1 MAEGGE
7 APQQAEAA
15 VQADLDEEL
24 PEAGGQADIAVQ
36 ADADEELQDGE
47 PAGIFIDDDNPQPF
61 FGFEDDDQA
70 FEDAAEIAEEAA
82 AAAHAA
88 GIPAGVALVAGLPP
102 PPLPPAPAAA
112 AMAGLN
118 PAQFQQFL
126 DHVANTLGQNRDRR
140 KLDPFSSGIGP
151 EWQVWRTACETTVVV
166 NGWNNQRARREI
178 KIAIKDPA
186 AQAVREIPI
195 EDEPAQG
202 AADAADYHLLLDLYE
217 ARFLPAAAADALQVT
232 FEMASQEETEST
244 LAWHSRLRSIFTRA
258 NPGLAPAEIQDSR
271 QLRTRFILGLSD
283 RKVRENTWNRRP
295 ANYEQA
301 LVEASNME
309 AGEAILTGQTGR
321 LSFDPFNIKKEA
333 NNALGEPPAAISQIA
348 VSRGGKKTDNRECWN
363 CGKRGHISRHCQL
376 PEQGRGGRG
385 RGRGSGLAS
394 RGGVRGGRFGAR
406 GRGGKSS
413 GRGGFQK
420 GGGRGAGASGAG
432 GQKAK
437 LRTIKRLISE
447 IDHAEDEPRPQMAS
461 MDQEVDDGAYPGD
474 YEGADNAQGS
484 GN

>member
-1 MAEGGE
+1 
-7 APQQAEAA
+7 
-15 VQADLDEEL
+15 
-24 PEAGGQADIAVQ
+24 
-36 ADADEELQDGE
+36 
-47 PAGIFIDDDNPQPF
+47 
-61 FGFEDDDQA
+61 
-70 FEDAAEIAEEAA
+70 
-82 AAAHAA
+82 
-88 GIPAGVALVAGLPP
+88 
-102 PPLPPAPAAA
+102 
-112 AMAGLN
+112 MAGLN

-126 DHVANTLGQNRDRR
+126 DHVADTLGQNRDRR

-178 KIAIKDPA
+178 KIAVKDPA

-195 EDEPAQG
+195 GDEPAQG
-202 AADAADYHLLLDLYE
+202 AADAADYHLLLDQYE
-217 ARFLPAAAADALQVT
+217 ARFLPAAVADALQVT
-232 FEMASQEETEST
+232 FEMASQEETELT

-258 NPGLAPAEIQDSR
+258 NPGLTATEIQDSR
-271 QLRTRFILGLSD
+271 QLRTRFVLGLAD

-333 NNALGEPPAAISQIA
+333 NNTLGEPPAAISQIA
-348 VSRGGKKTDNRECWN
+348 TSRGGKRVDNRECWN
-363 CGKRGHISRHCQL
+363 CGKQGHISRHCRL
-376 PEQGRGGRG
+376 PEQGKGGRG
-385 RGRGSGLAS
+385 RGRSGGLAS
-394 RGGVRGGRFGAR
+394 RGGVRGGRFGGRGR

-413 GRGGFQK
+413 GRGGFQG

-447 IDHAEDEPRPQMAS
+447 VDPTEEELRPRMAS
-461 MDQEVDDGAYPGD
+461 MDQDGGDGAYQDD
-474 YEGADNAQGS
+474 YDGAGSALES